1 MAVLAQPQT
10 AQAIVPSTLTKAGSS
25 ISEDRAGISEVTWVD
40 GAGVLAQE
48 LEKVLPCAVATSG
61 EGVDSEGGIIQDT
74 KSVDYSALSAL
85 YVEAFKEVSSRL
97 ICLENEIKN
106 LRGGTASPEAAMTEA
121 EAAKKDAENLDQ
133 ADNPNNQ

>member
-1 MAVLAQPQT
+1 G
-10 AQAIVPSTLTKAGSS
+10 LTY
-25 ISEDRAGISEVTWVD
+25 RLRVTQDAWVD

-61 EGVDSEGGIIQDT
+61 AGVDSEGNIIQDA

-97 ICLENEIKN
+97 ISLENEIKI
-106 LRGGTASPEAAMTEA
+106 LRDGTASPEVVMAETEA
-121 EAAKKDAENLDQ
+121 EQENSS
-133 ADNPNNQ
+133 NENQ